1 MWRSD
6 EELMLSYKDKDT
18 DAFEMLYRR
27 YEKPLL
33 DFIYRLVMNATEAE
47 NLYQETFYRV
57 IRAKEKY
64 KPTAQF
70 KTWLF
75 QIAINLCR
83 DRRRKMK
90 HRSHLSLNAP
100 VTSQNSGYVEH
111 QELVADP
118 SPDIAE
124 QVESEELESLVKAAV
139 SSLPEKEHLV
149 FIMKEYQGMKF
160 SEIAEIL
167 DCPMGTLLSLNH
179 RATERLKKILSKYIG
194 D

>member
-1 MWRSD
+1 
-6 EELMLSYKDKDT
+6 MLRYRDGDI

-33 DFIYRLVMNATEAE
+33 DFIYRIVMNPTEAE

-57 IRAKEKY
+57 IRSKKRY
-64 KPTAQF
+64 KATAQF

-83 DRRRKMK
+83 DRIRRMK

-100 VTSQNSGYVEH
+100 VAPQNCGYVEH

-118 SPDIAE
+118 SPDIAK
-124 QVESEELESLVKAAV
+124 QVEGHEMASLVRAAV

-167 DCPMGTLLSLNH
+167 DCPLGTLQSLNH

>member
-1 MWRSD
+1 
-6 EELMLSYKDKDT
+6 MLSYKDKDT

-139 SSLPEKEHLV
+139 SSRTKAPEHINALDLGSDDAAVDGLKVRRTHFLSQVGPGVYPLV
-149 FIMKEYQGMKF
+149 HVGIVLYYFHPLVN
-160 SEIAEIL
+160 S
-167 DCPMGTLLSLNH
+167 LLH
-179 RATERLKKILSKYIG
+179 
-194 D
+194 

>member
-1 MWRSD
+1 
-6 EELMLSYKDKDT
+6 MLRYRDGDI

-33 DFIYRLVMNATEAE
+33 DFIYRLVMNPAEAE

-57 IRAKEKY
+57 IRSKKKY

-83 DRRRKMK
+83 DRLRRMK

-100 VTSQNSGYVEH
+100 VTSQNSRYVEH

-167 DCPMGTLLSLNH
+167 DCPMGTLQSLNH
-179 RATERLKKILSKYIG
+179 RAIERLKKILSKYIG

>member
-1 MWRSD
+1 
-6 EELMLSYKDKDT
+6 MLSYKDKDT

-90 HRSHLSLNAP
+90 
-100 VTSQNSGYVEH
+100 
-111 QELVADP
+111 P
-118 SPDIAE
+118 S
-124 QVESEELESLVKAAV
+124 
-139 SSLPEKEHLV
+139 V
-149 FIMKEYQGMKF
+149 FK
-160 SEIAEIL
+160 
-167 DCPMGTLLSLNH
+167 
-179 RATERLKKILSKYIG
+179 RASNITK
-194 D
+194 

>member
-1 MWRSD
+1 
-6 EELMLSYKDKDT
+6 MLSYKDGDT

-27 YEKPLL
+27 YEKSLL
-33 DFIYRLVMNATEAE
+33 DFIYRLVMNPTEAE

-57 IRAKEKY
+57 IRAKKKY

-83 DRRRKMK
+83 DRLRRMK

-111 QELVADP
+111 QDLVADP

-124 QVESEELESLVKAAV
+124 QVESEELASLVKEAI

-167 DCPMGTLLSLNH
+167 DCPLGTLQSLNH
-179 RATERLKKILSKYIG
+179 RAIERLKKILSKYIG